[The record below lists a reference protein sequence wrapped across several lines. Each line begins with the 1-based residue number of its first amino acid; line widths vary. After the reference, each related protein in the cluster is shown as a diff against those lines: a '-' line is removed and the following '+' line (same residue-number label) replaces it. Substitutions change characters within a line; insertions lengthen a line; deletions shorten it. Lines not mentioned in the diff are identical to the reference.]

1 VAHLLSSARALIV
14 VDPAL
19 QAHPSGAYGRLKQQI
34 VALVSPEGPI
44 VKILVSGAGIAG
56 LACALDLGTRGH
68 DVTVVE
74 YARHLRIKGTPI
86 DVRGDAIE
94 IVDRMGLL
102 ARIREQRVRM
112 SELNQFVDAD
122 GEPVASIPMAE
133 VSDSEDDIEI
143 VREDLVHILADA
155 LPDTATIRFGDSIEA
170 LTDDGDGVDVEFR
183 SGRTERYDL
192 VLGADGQH
200 SAVRRLVFGPE
211 RDHLRHLGV
220 YIALAD
226 LPDEAGPDGV
236 TLHNVPG
243 RMVGIARFNGARF
256 KGTALAMFTFRSEWL
271 DFDHRDLDAQ
281 KKILVDAFAGHTS
294 WKIPQLLDAA
304 RADPELFFDS
314 ASQIHM
320 PSWHRGRV
328 ALVGDAGYCAA
339 FLSGRG
345 TSLALTG
352 AWFLAEE
359 LDRCGTD
366 YTAAFERYEARQRP
380 YVTAAQERV
389 YQGRETQTPLTW
401 EAIDARNERLR
412 AANAS

>member
-1 VAHLLSSARALIV
+1 M
-14 VDPAL
+14 
-19 QAHPSGAYGRLKQQI
+19 
-34 VALVSPEGPI
+34 
-44 VKILVSGAGIAG
+44 KILVSGAGVAG

-68 DVTVVE
+68 DITVVE
-74 YARHLRIKGTPI
+74 HAQHLRLKGTPI
-86 DVRGDAIE
+86 DVRGDAIDV
-94 IVDRMGLL
+94 VDRMGLL
-102 ARIREQRVRM
+102 AEIRKHRVRM
-112 SELNQFVDAD
+112 SEANRFVDAD
-122 GEPVASIPMAE
+122 GEPVARIPMAA
-133 VSDSEDDIEI
+133 VSDSDDDIEI
-143 VREDLVHILADA
+143 VRADLMRILADA
-155 LPDTATIRFGDSIEA
+155 LPDTATIRFGDSVES

-211 RDHLRHLGV
+211 EDYRRFLGV
-220 YIALAD
+220 YVALAT
-226 LPDEAGPDGV
+226 LPGEAAPDGV

-243 RMVGIARFNGARF
+243 RMVGIARFKGA
-256 KGTALAMFTFRSEWL
+256 ALASFTFRSEWL
-271 DFDHRDLDAQ
+271 DHDHRDLDAQ
-281 KKILVDAFAGHTS
+281 KRILVDAFAGHTS

-359 LDRCGTD
+359 LERCGTD
-366 YTAAFERYEARQRP
+366 HTAALARYEARQRP
-380 YVTAAQERV
+380 HVTAAQARV
-389 YQGRETQTPLTW
+389 DQGRERQLPLTW
-401 EAIDARNERLR
+401 EAIEARNARLR
-412 AANAS
+412 TECTSTAAG

>member
-1 VAHLLSSARALIV
+1 M
-14 VDPAL
+14 
-19 QAHPSGAYGRLKQQI
+19 
-34 VALVSPEGPI
+34 
-44 VKILVSGAGIAG
+44 KILVSGAGVAG

-74 YARHLRIKGTPI
+74 YARWLRVKGTPI

-102 ARIREQRVRM
+102 AKIREQRVRM

-122 GEPVASIPMAE
+122 GEPVASIPMAV
-133 VSDSEDDIEI
+133 VSDSDDDIEI
-143 VREDLVHILADA
+143 ARGDLVRILADA

-200 SAVRRLVFGPE
+200 SAVRGLVFGPE
-211 RDHLRHLGV
+211 QDYIRHLGV
-220 YIALAD
+220 YIALAN
-226 LPDEAGPDGV
+226 LPGEAGPDGV
-236 TLHNVPG
+236 TLYNVPG
-243 RMVGIARFNGARF
+243 RMVGIARF
-256 KGTALAMFTFRSEWL
+256 KGKALASFTFRSEWL

-359 LDRCGTD
+359 LERCGAD
-366 YTAAFERYEARQRP
+366 HTAAFERYEARQRP
-380 YVTAAQERV
+380 YVTAAQRRV
-389 YQGRETQTPLTW
+389 EQGRERQTPLTW
-401 EAIDARNERLR
+401 EAIEARNEALR
-412 AANAS
+412 AASTGAR